1 MPFGQG
7 LPVPPI
13 RTPDQETAPMPAA
26 APPPV
31 YAASTTTEIA
41 IVREINRVRRSHHL
55 HTVKLTAPLAK
66 VARRHSSLMLKHDA
80 LTHSSF
86 DGSSFSTRLQRAGK
100 RRQYGET
107 LAWTPAGAGVGAK
120 GLLGLWMH
128 SPPHRPALM
137 NGRLRRV
144 GVARVFGAMGG
155 QRGNRRR
162 PSFSNPGSS

>member
-13 RTPDQETAPMPAA
+13 RTPDQETEPMPAA

-31 YAASTTTEIA
+31 YAASSRAEIA
-41 IVREINRVRRSHHL
+41 IVREINKVRRAHRL
-55 HTVKLTAPLAK
+55 PTVKLIAPLAK

-86 DGSSFSTRLQRAGK
+86 DGSSFSTRLARGAGK

-107 LAWTPAGAGVGAK
+107 LAWAP
-120 GLLGLWMH
+120 
-128 SPPHRPALM
+128 
-137 NGRLRRV
+137 NGSRTT
-144 GVARVFGAMGG
+144 A
-155 QRGNRRR
+155 
-162 PSFSNPGSS
+162 